1 MEKKYNGAEHMRLKN
16 LILMELSKHGAMVW
30 NNPTGVFYT
39 RTGQPVKVGT
49 PGAADIIG
57 VTANGQALAV
67 EVKTGTGRLS
77 PDQKKWR
84 DIFCAHG
91 GLHIEARGL
100 DDVRDI

>member
-1 MEKKYNGAEHMRLKN
+1 MKKEYSGAEHMRLKN
-16 LILMELSKHGAMVW
+16 LILIKLSQLGAMVW

-57 VTANGQALAV
+57 VTARGQALAV

-77 PDQKKWR
+77 PEQKKWR
-84 DIFCAHG
+84 DVFCAHG
-91 GLHIEARGL
+91 GIHIEARKIEDVDGL
-100 DDVRDI
+100 

>member
-16 LILMELSKHGAMVW
+16 LILMELSKNGAMVW

-39 RTGQPVKVGT
+39 RTGQPIKVGV

-57 VTANGQALAV
+57 VTARGQALAV

-77 PDQKKWR
+77 PEQKKWR
-84 DIFCAHG
+84 AVFCSHG
-91 GLHIEARGL
+91 GLHIEAHNL
-100 DDVRDI
+100 EDVKL